1 MKGKN
6 AFCINVLVCLLT
18 TVMFLMTQVT
28 CPATAYAQ
36 KKKGTKQQATQ
47 RFEGA
52 LLYRNYEH
60 HSKVIRKFS
69 LGQAYNGERT
79 VKVVVKDNAIH
90 INDESMHMHTIVK
103 PSENKVYI
111 YNDVSNEGLTARAA
125 DYLQKYLSV
134 YDPNV
139 SIENIKK
146 TSTLKSTGRSVEYK
160 GDNCKTYEGQLTSG
174 GNMQTDVEMWY
185 SDKLS
190 ANSSYKY
197 LFWGLPLNG
206 IVRKGIISQ
215 SGSIPLM
222 GKVKSTIATEL
233 VAMKKYRVSNAE
245 MMPPSKV
252 KMETLTSDKQLVQ
265 FYNNSTK
272 ALKKNNL
279 YPKIKKQKDVDYEIT
294 QQWDFAE
301 NWLRKEFR
309 SQDQSLTWTSVGEKL
324 FETVNSY
331 QKSTKSSGDENDD
344 ENKTTGNPQ
353 KDKAYKKYLS
363 EYNSL
368 RDAVRKLKSAPL
380 TRTNNA
386 SHANMARAEYKDKI
400 RSLQKKMRLARE
412 KCLEETGLS
421 ITPSPLEN

>member
-1 MKGKN
+1 M
-6 AFCINVLVCLLT
+6 
-18 TVMFLMTQVT
+18 
-28 CPATAYAQ
+28 
-36 KKKGTKQQATQ
+36 
-47 RFEGA
+47 
-52 LLYRNYEH
+52 
-60 HSKVIRKFS
+60 
-69 LGQAYNGERT
+69 
-79 VKVVVKDNAIH
+79 
-90 INDESMHMHTIVK
+90 
-103 PSENKVYI
+103 
-111 YNDVSNEGLTARAA
+111 
-125 DYLQKYLSV
+125 
-134 YDPNV
+134 
-139 SIENIKK
+139 
-146 TSTLKSTGRSVEYK
+146 
-160 GDNCKTYEGQLTSG
+160 
-174 GNMQTDVEMWY
+174 
-185 SDKLS
+185 
-190 ANSSYKY
+190 
-197 LFWGLPLNG
+197 NG

-380 TRTNNA
+380 TRTKTLHTPTWLAQNIKTRFG
-386 SHANMARAEYKDKI
+386 HYKKKCAR
-400 RSLQKKMRLARE
+400 RVR
-412 KCLEETGLS
+412 
-421 ITPSPLEN
+421 NV